1 MMNLII
7 RLMLAFNALST
18 LYIYLAIYITAQRR
32 QRVTEP
38 REMEEHITEARVLEG
53 RMNRKKVLQNIKM
66 AKSCAIVVG
75 LVYICIIPIAVFSF
89 STTNQQKLL
98 TLWSANTAYSAPS
111 LNSIAFFLE
120 ESNFK
125 KGSFKTFSKIKT
137 VKYKFWERCRCYI
150 AQL

>member
-1 MMNLII
+1 MNLII
-7 RLMLAFNALST
+7 RFVLAFNALST
-18 LYIYLAIYITAQRR
+18 LYIYLSIYITAQRR

-89 STTNQQKLL
+89 SATNQQKLL

-111 LNSIAFFLE
+111 LNSIVFFWKNQILRKE
-120 ESNFK
+120 ALKLFQK
-125 KGSFKTFSKIKT
+125 SK
-137 VKYKFWERCRCYI
+137 
-150 AQL
+150 L